1 MSFEGLITRIPR
13 TFSDTLGAESAS
25 YFFDHPKNVRSL
37 IHGVAGTSPYLKTL
51 IDKERVWLNSVLS
64 DPHNV
69 TNDITQSLHNNTK
82 LSAALRIAKRRM
94 ALWVALCDLGG
105 LWTLEKVMQ
114 SLTDFAEI
122 ALKHSLAYAFRYQ
135 VEKARPKGF
144 VLEEDLNKAGIFV
157 LAMGKM
163 GAGELNY
170 SSDIDLICLFDDS
183 RFGPLDFDE
192 ARRVFIKTTRKMVSM
207 LNDITSDGYV
217 FRTDLRLR
225 PDPSV
230 TPVCIGTEAAERYY
244 ESLGRT
250 WERAAY
256 IKARVAAG
264 DFSAGSDFLS
274 RIQPFVWRKH
284 LDFAA
289 IEDAHN
295 MRLAIRDHKGFAG
308 TITPEGHDLKLG
320 RGGIREIEFFTQTRQ
335 LISGGRDP
343 SLRDRQT
350 LCSLT
355 KLAEKKW
362 ITKKTA
368 TALSNHYRVYRKVE
382 HRLQMLNDAQTH
394 TIPTSSEA
402 FLRLSCLMDQDVDDL
417 RSELLS
423 RLHEVHELTE
433 GFFVG
438 PSILP
443 NKTEEEEGFKGIVA
457 SWENY
462 PALRSKRARKVFE
475 RLKPELLKRIKAAG
489 KHQEAIIAFD
499 GFLAG
504 LPTGVQLFSMFEAF
518 PKLIDLL
525 IDIVSTSPALANYL
539 ARNSQVFDAVIGGSF
554 WNKWPGQKKLVSDL
568 RSQLITLSNY
578 ETKLDAARRW
588 HKELHFRIGVHIL
601 RGLVGGAEAGR
612 QYADLA
618 EAIIKSIWPEVIE
631 QFSMKHGRPPGRG
644 AIVLGMGS
652 IGMRR
657 LHSGSDLDL
666 IVIYDAENDESSYS
680 NRPLAARQY
689 YARLTQ
695 ALVTALSVQMAEG
708 RLYEVDMR
716 LRPSGNKG
724 PVATSWSSFQSY
736 QKNDAWIWEHLA
748 LSRAR
753 VIAGPKSLMKD
764 VEKFRINLLGK
775 TSPKLA
781 KVALAKMRRRIAQ
794 FRGDGLL
801 WDTKNGTGRLH
812 DIEMIAQLG
821 RLLEGGK
828 KRDVISGLN
837 ACVTTDIL
845 TKVEEREL
853 RKAYKLFWTLRVALK
868 LLGQSGF
875 ESSESTLGTK
885 NFLMSQT
892 GYKHLENLE
901 ADLSAKSS
909 VVSGILDRAL
919 PLLAD
924 NHDEG

>member
-1 MSFEGLITRIPR
+1 MSFGSLITCIPR
-13 TFSDTLGAESAS
+13 TFSDALGAESAL
-25 YFFDHPKNVRSL
+25 YFCDHPREVRSL
-37 IHGVAGTSPYLKTL
+37 IKGIAGTSPYLKTL
-51 IDKERVWLNSVLS
+51 IDQERAWLNSVLS
-64 DPHNV
+64 DPNNV
-69 TNDITQSLHNNTK
+69 ITDITKNLCTETK
-82 LSAALRIAKRRM
+82 LSVALRIAKRRI

-105 LWTLEKVMQ
+105 LWTLEKVMK

-122 ALKHSLAYAFRYQ
+122 AVKHSLSYALRSQ
-135 VEKARPKGF
+135 MDKGRPKNIEF
-144 VLEEDLNKAGIFV
+144 DEAPEKAGIFI

-183 RFGPLDFDE
+183 RFDPLDFDQ
-192 ARRVFIKTTRKMVSM
+192 ARSFFIKITRKMSSM

-256 IKARVAAG
+256 IKARVVAG
-264 DFSAGSDFLS
+264 DFSAGLDFLS

-295 MRLAIRDHKGFAG
+295 MRLAIRDHKGFG
-308 TITPEGHDLKLG
+308 DTVTLEGHDLKLG

-335 LISGGRDP
+335 LISGGRDS
-343 SLRDRQT
+343 SLRQRQT
-350 LCSLT
+350 VCGLT
-355 KLAEKKW
+355 KLAKKNW
-362 ITKKTA
+362 ISKETA
-368 TALSNHYRVYRKVE
+368 IALSDHYRVYRKVE
-382 HRLQMLNDAQTH
+382 HRLQMMHDTQTH
-394 TIPTSSEA
+394 SIPTSPEG
-402 FLRLSCLMDQDVDDL
+402 FLRLSCLMDQDVDEF
-417 RSELLS
+417 RTELLN
-423 RLHEVHELTE
+423 RLNEVHELTE

-438 PSILP
+438 PSVP
-443 NKTEEEEGFKGIVA
+443 PDMTADDEGFEGIIA
-457 SWENY
+457 GWENY
-462 PALRSKRARKVFE
+462 PALRSERALKVFA

-489 KHQEAIIAFD
+489 KQQEAIIAFD

-525 IDIVSTSPALANYL
+525 IDIVATSPALANYL

-554 WNKWPGQKKLVSDL
+554 WSNWPGQRKLVNDL
-568 RSQLITLSNY
+568 RSRLITLSNY
-578 ETKLDAARRW
+578 EAKLDAARRW
-588 HKELHFRIGVHIL
+588 HKEWHFRIGVHVL

-618 EAIIKSIWPEVIE
+618 ESIIKGIWPEAIK
-631 QFSMKHGRPPGRG
+631 QFSIKHGRPPGRG
-644 AIVLGMGS
+644 AVVLGMGS
-652 IGMRR
+652 IGLRR

-666 IVIYDAENDESSYS
+666 IFIYDAENDESSHS

-695 ALVTALSVQMAEG
+695 ALVTAISAQMAEG

-736 QKNDAWIWEHLA
+736 QKKDAWLWEHLA

-753 VIAGPKSLMKD
+753 VVAGPKGLTKD
-764 VEKFRINLLGK
+764 VENFRINLLGNK
-775 TSPKLA
+775 SPELA
-781 KVALAKMRRRIAQ
+781 KIALAKMRRRILQ
-794 FRGDGLL
+794 VRGNGLL
-801 WDTKNGTGRLH
+801 WDTKDGAGRLH

-821 RLLEGGK
+821 RLLEGGE
-828 KRDVISGLN
+828 KRNVASGLK
-837 ACVTTDIL
+837 ACVATGVLSQI
-845 TKVEEREL
+845 EGREL
-853 RKAYKLFWTLRVALK
+853 RNAYKLFWTVRVAFK
-868 LLGQSGF
+868 LLGQSSF
-875 ESSESTLGTK
+875 KASEPSLGTK
-885 NFLMSQT
+885 NFLLSQT
-892 GYKHLENLE
+892 GYRHLENLE
-901 ADLSAKSS
+901 ADLSKKSS
-909 VVSGILDRAL
+909 AVSAILDRAL
-919 PLLAD
+919 PCVE
-924 NHDEG
+924 NTNEEG